1 MMAIAFL
8 QCIIIKIE
16 ILRLIIWVYIGINVI
31 ATVLIVTRLLVMTSL
46 STLRNTIVL
55 TAITACVVNVN
66 YP

>member
-1 MMAIAFL
+1 MVAIAFL

-55 TAITACVVNVN
+55 TAINACVVNVN

>member
-1 MMAIAFL
+1 MVAIAFL

-55 TAITACVVNVN
+55 TAITACVVSVN